1 MSIFSFK
8 YITIYILKKIRDSRL
23 STLNSKIDE
32 MIETLHMVDERV
44 EEVLYGDDIFGRLK
58 DEIIKI

>member
-1 MSIFSFK
+1 
-8 YITIYILKKIRDSRL
+8 
-23 STLNSKIDE
+23 

-58 DEIIKI
+58 DEIIKKI